1 MDRKNLVFKDETL
14 AFQPFHDK
22 IRKAQSFANSKNI
35 SNMFSVEGFNA
46 ALQNKGVADAY
57 AAELGTLFAGT
68 EDFQRAYTDCVK
80 RSLREHN
87 NPYSMY
93 TDADG
98 YDVNYG
104 AEGWG
109 ATAVTGNYNA
119 WTRLAPVL
127 TAGYLARCRALEAYL
142 VITNDKPTFNRQYS
156 VTYVQHGLNGE
167 RLILPQAI
175 RAGKVAG
182 MVNLPL
188 CEPQAYNATD
198 ASKRNT
204 DNKNVVEKTLPNGT
218 TKIPMIAVGTTG
230 NLMDQS
236 VFADGTPID
245 KTKYSLERQA
255 SIDYVAVK
263 FPIGKVTEND
273 QEVTRYFE
281 QVVHIRSERV
291 MKEGKTSEREFN
303 EIVEIPYTDTDGNRR
318 IRQIRLC
325 ATIDLDTGYYHIMT
339 DGLKEITHIHFKVR
353 VTNVPNE
360 MQTYMT
366 GVDHFTY
373 SFDIENKIYG
383 SIPVIPEMN
392 NDFNAAGDGV
402 SWVAFATDQL
412 TETYSGIRDNDLE
425 EEIDESFGYHP
436 SDNGFKLA
444 KKLGGYKFNGTYPL
458 IPRHPGG
465 SDDILAPQRMSFK
478 HYMTRIFTR
487 SEKYVN
493 FDRNIQRQWIVFAN
507 DEDVD
512 ILPDTQWTT
521 GPNAVSTENGSS
533 EFRYGFSL
541 DDAYGW
547 MDNHGR
553 KVRVIGSKDIRWLDR
568 SIWAIQKSLT
578 IAAPTTVYMPYMFRV
593 FSSISP
599 DMRNRPAMLFATR
612 DCKRVASLIQARI
625 QLEGNDLNL
634 YQNASAFAAGL
645 TGANP
650 ATGYNSL
657 YGPEVSSQDAITT
670 FKAGNNVPN
679 YNPDGDEYS
688 DAE

>member
-1 MDRKNLVFKDETL
+1 MEKKSLVYKDETL
-14 AFQPFHDK
+14 SYQPFHDK
-22 IRKAQSFANSKNI
+22 LRRANNFASSKNI
-35 SNMFSVEGFNA
+35 SNMFSVEGFNM

-57 AAELGTLFAGT
+57 AAELGTVFQGA

-80 RSLREHN
+80 RSFREHS
-87 NPYSMY
+87 NPYSAFQ
-93 TDADG
+93 DVDG
-98 YDVNYG
+98 NEVNYG
-104 AEGWG
+104 LEGWG
-109 ATAVTGNYNA
+109 ATAVNGDYNA

-142 VITNDKPTFNRQYS
+142 VITNDKPTFHREYA

-167 RLILPQAI
+167 RMILPQAI

-182 MVNLPL
+182 MTNLPL
-188 CEPQAYNATD
+188 CEPQAQD
-198 ASKRNT
+198 ASDNSKKNT
-204 DNKNVVEKTLPNGT
+204 DNKNVYEKTLPNGT

-236 VFADGTPID
+236 TFADGTPID
-245 KTKYSLERQA
+245 KTKFALERQA

-263 FPIGKVTEND
+263 FPIGKVEN
-273 QEVTRYFE
+273 VTKYFE
-281 QVVHIRSERV
+281 QVVHTRSERV
-291 MKEGKTSEREFN
+291 MKEGKTSERIFN
-303 EIVEIPYTDTDGNRR
+303 EIIEVPYTDTDGNAR

-325 ATIDLDTGYYHIMT
+325 ATIDLDTGYYQIMS
-339 DGLKEITHIHFKVR
+339 DGLNEITHIHFKVR

-360 MQTYMT
+360 MSTYMT
-366 GVDHFTY
+366 GIDKFTY

-392 NDFNAAGDGV
+392 NDFNAAGEGV

-425 EEIDESFGYHP
+425 EEIDESFAYRP
-436 SDNGFKLA
+436 ADNGFRLA
-444 KKLGGYKFNGTYPL
+444 KKLGGYKFTGTYPL

-478 HYMTRIFTR
+478 HYMTRVFTR

-493 FDRNIQRQWIVFAN
+493 FDHNIQRQWIVFAN

-512 ILPDTQWTT
+512 ILPDTTWTT
-521 GPNAVSTENGSS
+521 GPNAVSAENGSS

-568 SIWAIQKSLT
+568 SIWAVQKSLT
-578 IAAPTTVYMPYMFRV
+578 IAAPTTVYFPYMFRV

-612 DCKRVASLIQARI
+612 DAKRVATLIQARI

-634 YQNASAFAAGL
+634 YSNASAFAAGL

-650 ATGYNSL
+650 ATGYNSV
-657 YGPEVSSQDAITT
+657 YGAEVSQQDGLNVV
-670 FKAGNNVPN
+670 KAGNNVPN
-679 YNPDGDEYS
+679 YNPEGNAYS
-688 DAE
+688 EEE